1 MNYFNLNGLL
11 VNSRPNWVAKY
22 GTQFMDQLKAIHLAQ
37 KNKLAGINFL
47 IKSHSRWLLGL
58 IHGIDFNIDAED
70 IAQDVWL
77 LVWQKIST
85 LKEPEKFKPW
95 LRTITVRHVIKVRQK
110 TEPLISE
117 TSIEEVISDKMSE
130 IDEKISNIS
139 ELKRAL
145 SLLPDEQRVAYVLS
159 QLEGMTTSE
168 IANTMNVPEGT
179 VKSRINAARRKF
191 ACMLDKNETAEKEVI
206 NV

>member
-1 MNYFNLNGLL
+1 MNYFNLNGLF
-11 VNSRPNWVAKY
+11 VISRPNWAAKY

-37 KNKLAGINFL
+37 KNKIAGINFL

-117 TSIEEVISDKMSE
+117 TSIEEVTSDKMSE

-191 ACMLDKNETAEKEVI
+191 ASMLDKNETADKEVI

>member
-1 MNYFNLNGLL
+1 M
-11 VNSRPNWVAKY
+11 
-22 GTQFMDQLKAIHLAQ
+22 
-37 KNKLAGINFL
+37 
-47 IKSHSRWLLGL
+47 LGL

-117 TSIEEVISDKMSE
+117 TSIEEVTSDNMSE

-159 QLEGMTTSE
+159 QLEGMTASE

>member
-11 VNSRPNWVAKY
+11 VNSRPNRVAKY